1 MSERARIPKPAA
13 RRLSLYLRMVQ
24 DRIEQDGAADR
35 VSSRELGEVAGVAD
49 AQVRKDLASFGAGGQ
64 PGVGYRLHDLHRGLR
79 QALGLQQPW
88 RAVLVGA
95 GNIGRA
101 LLAYPRFAQE
111 GFEIVAVLDR
121 GGGVVGRRIAGH
133 VVQSMANLSEVIR
146 RSGAQLGVIAVPPD
160 EAQAVAEALVDAGIR
175 GVMNF
180 APRAL
185 RLPKS
190 VPVVAVDF
198 TEALERLAFEVT
210 ASRPGSGRSRS
221 GG

>member
-1 MSERARIPKPAA
+1 MPERNRIPKPAA
-13 RRLSLYLRMVQ
+13 RRLSLYLRAVQ
-24 DRIEQDGAADR
+24 DRIEQETDSGR
-35 VSSRELGEVAGVAD
+35 VSSRQLGEVAGVAD

-64 PGVGYRLHDLHRGLR
+64 PGVGYRVRDLHEGLR
-79 QALGLQQPW
+79 RALGLQQPW
-88 RAVLVGA
+88 RAILVGA

-121 GGGVVGRRIAGH
+121 DGGVVGRRIAGH
-133 VVQSMANLSEVIR
+133 TVQSMTQISEVVR

-160 EAQAVAEALVDAGIR
+160 EAQAVAEQLLAAGIR
-175 GVMNF
+175 GILNF

-185 RLPKS
+185 RLPRP

-210 ASRPGSGRSRS
+210 AARPGAGRGRS

>member
-1 MSERARIPKPAA
+1 MHERTRIPKPAA
-13 RRLSLYLRMVQ
+13 RRLSLYLRTVQ
-24 DRIEQDGAADR
+24 DRLEQEGASDR
-35 VSSRELGEVAGVAD
+35 VSSRELGEAAGVAD

-64 PGVGYRLHDLHRGLR
+64 PGVGYRIRDLHEGLR
-79 QALGLQQPW
+79 RALGLQQPW

-121 GGGVVGRRIAGH
+121 DGGVVGRKIAGH
-133 VVQSMANLSEVIR
+133 AVQSMNQLSEVVR

-160 EAQAVAEALVDAGIR
+160 EAQAVGEMLVSAGIR
-175 GVMNF
+175 GILNF
-180 APRAL
+180 APRSL
-185 RLPKS
+185 RLTRP
-190 VPVVAVDF
+190 VPVVGVDF

-210 ASRPGSGRSRS
+210 AIRPASGRGRS